1 MAEAVPAR
9 APGPLHFTKMH
20 GAGNDF
26 VVIDLRDGTPPPT
39 PAQCRRLAD
48 RRKGVG
54 CDQVLTIERSDAKG
68 VLAAY
73 RIWNSDGS
81 PAAQCGNGARCVA
94 AWLARQGVDGDR
106 FELESPAGRHQ
117 VERLGEGRWRISM
130 GVPDFEP
137 ARVPMV
143 GFDAPRDEYVIAC
156 GGAILP
162 IGAVSLG
169 NPHAVVEVDDVD
181 TAQVA
186 ELGPMLQDCGTF
198 PDSANVGFAQVVARD
213 TVRLR
218 VHERGAGETL
228 ACGSGACAAVAVL
241 ARRGRI
247 DRDVDVVLPGGTLRV
262 AWPRDD
268 APMTMAGPA
277 EFVFEGTL
285 EP

>member
-1 MAEAVPAR
+1 
-9 APGPLHFTKMH
+9 MH

-26 VVIDLRDGTPPPT
+26 VVIDLRDGAPPPT
-39 PAQCRRLAD
+39 PPQCRHLAD

-54 CDQVLTIERSDAKG
+54 CDQVLTIERSATDG
-68 VLAAY
+68 VVAAY

-94 AWLARQGVDGDR
+94 AWLARDGVAADA
-106 FELESPAGRHQ
+106 FELESPAGRHRA
-117 VERLGEGRWRISM
+117 ERLDDGRWRIAM
-130 GVPDFEP
+130 GVPDFDP
-137 ARVPMV
+137 GRIPMV
-143 GFDAPRDEYVIAC
+143 GFDTPRDEYVIAC
-156 GGAILP
+156 SGSIL
-162 IGAVSLG
+162 AVGVVSMG
-169 NPHAVVEVDDVD
+169 NPHVVLEVDDVA

-186 ELGPMLQDCGTF
+186 ELGPMVQDSGAF
-198 PDSANVGFAQVVARD
+198 PDSANVGFAQVVSRGL
-213 TVRLR
+213 VRLR

-241 ARRGRI
+241 VRRGRI
-247 DRDVDVVLPGGTLRV
+247 DREVDVVLPGGTLRV

>member
-1 MAEAVPAR
+1 
-9 APGPLHFTKMH
+9 MH

-26 VVIDLRDGTPPPT
+26 VVIDLRDGAPPPT
-39 PAQCRRLAD
+39 PAQCRLLAD
-48 RRKGVG
+48 RRRGVG
-54 CDQVLTIERSDAKG
+54 CDQVLTIERSDANG
-68 VLAAY
+68 VVAAY

-94 AWLARQGVDGDR
+94 AWLARDGVGADAFD
-106 FELESPAGRHQ
+106 LESPAGRHRA
-117 VERLGEGRWRISM
+117 ERLGDGQWRIAM

-137 ARVPMV
+137 SRVPMS
-143 GFDAPRDEYVIAC
+143 GFDAPRDAYVIAC
-156 GGAILP
+156 GGAILQV
-162 IGAVSLG
+162 GAVSMG

-181 TAQVA
+181 TARVA
-186 ELGPMLQDCGTF
+186 ELGPMVQGCGTF
-198 PDSANVGFAQVVARD
+198 PDSANVGFAQVVSRG

-241 ARRGRI
+241 ARRDQV
-247 DRDVDVVLPGGTLRV
+247 DREVDVVLPGGTLRV